1 MNGIFR
7 TKPISMLLDETKGN
21 QGLKKALGA
30 FDLTLLG
37 IGCIIG
43 TGIFVLTGVAAAT
56 LSGPAL
62 VISFVLSGLAC
73 VFAALCYA
81 EFASMVPVAGSAY
94 TYGYAGLG
102 EIWGWIIGWDLI
114 LEYAVGIATVA
125 IGWSGYVVN
134 LLNNVGI
141 HLPTALTL
149 SPFDKGGII
158 NIPAMLIIGLIAW
171 LLISGVKNT
180 SGLNSVIVIIK
191 VAVVLLFIVL
201 AVWHVKPGNWV
212 PFMPFGFNGVVS
224 GAAVVFFSYIGF
236 DAVSTAAEETR
247 NPQKNMP
254 KGIIYSLLI
263 CTVLYIIVSGILTGI
278 VKYTAYKTPAG
289 MAAPVAY
296 ALDQI
301 GIHWGSALVSVGAIC
316 GITSVCLVLMYG
328 QSRIF
333 FAMARDGLIPKV
345 LGSVDKKHQTPK
357 ISTIIVATACA
368 ITAGFFPIGLVSELV
383 SIGTLFAFIIVCA
396 GVIVLRY
403 TRKDLKRSFKAPLF
417 PVVPILGIISC
428 AYLITGLQPATWI
441 RFVVWFVLGLIVYFA
456 YSRTHSELYLSEKS
470 GSKGQAS

>member
-1 MNGIFR
+1 MSIF
-7 TKPISMLLDETKGN
+7 TKKPINMLIDETKGK
-21 QGLKKALGA
+21 QGLKKALSA

-43 TGIFVLTGVAAAT
+43 TGIFVLTGVAAAKY
-56 LSGPAL
+56 SGPAL
-62 VISFVLSGLAC
+62 ILSFVLAGLAC
-73 VFAALCYA
+73 IFAALCYA
-81 EFASMVPVAGSAY
+81 EFSSMIPVAGSAY

-134 LLNNVGI
+134 LLTNMGI
-141 HLPTALTL
+141 VLPKAVTL
-149 SPFDKGGII
+149 SPFDGGVI
-158 NIPAMLIIGLIAW
+158 NIPAILIIGLIAW
-171 LLISGVKNT
+171 LLISGVRNT
-180 SGLNSVIVIIK
+180 SRLNGIIVIIK

-201 AVWHVKPGNWV
+201 AVWSVKPSNWT

-236 DAVSTAAEETR
+236 DAVSTASEETR
-247 NPQKNMP
+247 NPQRDMP
-254 KGIIYSLLI
+254 RGIIASLLI
-263 CTVLYIIVSGILTGI
+263 CTALYIIVSAILTGV
-278 VKYTAYKTPAG
+278 VKYTAFATPAG

-333 FAMARDGLIPKV
+333 FAMARDGLIPKA
-345 LGSVDKKHQTPK
+345 LGSVDPKRKTPAL
-357 ISTIIVATACA
+357 STIIVAAACA
-368 ITAGFFPIGLVSELV
+368 LTAGFFPIGIVSELV
-383 SIGTLFAFIIVCA
+383 SIGTLIAFIIVCA

-403 TRKDLKRSFKAPLF
+403 TQPDMKRPFKAPLF

-441 RFVVWFVLGLIVYFA
+441 RFVVWFVIGMVVYFT
-456 YSRTHSELYLSEKS
+456 YSMNHSQLRLSS
-470 GSKGQAS
+470 GHAAQPTGK

>member
-1 MNGIFR
+1 MSIF
-7 TKPISMLLDETKGN
+7 TKKPVNMLLDETKGK
-21 QGLKKALGA
+21 QGLKKALNA

-43 TGIFVLTGVAAAT
+43 TGIFVLTGVAAAKY
-56 LSGPAL
+56 SGPAL
-62 VISFVLSGLAC
+62 ILSFVLAGLAC
-73 VFAALCYA
+73 IFAALCYA
-81 EFASMVPVAGSAY
+81 EFSSMIPVAGSAY

-125 IGWSGYVVN
+125 IGWSGYAVN
-134 LLNNVGI
+134 LLKNIGI
-141 HLPTALTL
+141 VLPKAITL
-149 SPFDKGGII
+149 SPFDGGVI
-158 NIPAMLIIGLIAW
+158 NIPAIIIIGLIAW
-171 LLISGVKNT
+171 LLISGVQNT
-180 SGLNSVIVIIK
+180 SRLNGIIVIIK
-191 VAVVLLFIVL
+191 VAVVLLFIAL
-201 AVWHVKPGNWV
+201 AVSSVKPSNWV
-212 PFMPFGFNGVVS
+212 PFMPFGFKGIVS

-236 DAVSTAAEETR
+236 DAVSTASEETK
-247 NPQKNMP
+247 NPQRDMP
-254 KGIIYSLLI
+254 RGIIFSLLI
-263 CTVLYIIVSGILTGI
+263 CTALYIAVSAILTGV
-278 VKYTAYKTPAG
+278 VKYTAFGTPAG

-345 LGSVDKKHQTPK
+345 LGSVDPKRKTPAL
-357 ISTIIVATACA
+357 STIIVASACA
-368 ITAGFFPIGLVSELV
+368 LTAGFFPIGIVSELV
-383 SIGTLFAFIIVCA
+383 SIGTLVAFIIVCA

-403 TRKDLKRSFKAPLF
+403 THPEMDRPFKAPLF
-417 PVVPILGIISC
+417 PVVPILGIITC

-441 RFVVWFVLGLIVYFA
+441 RFVVWFAIGMVVYFS
-456 YSRTHSELYLSEKS
+456 YGISHSQLRLSSEEVTQPAGK
-470 GSKGQAS
+470 

>member
-1 MNGIFR
+1 MSIF
-7 TKPISMLLDETKGN
+7 TKKPINMLIDETRGK
-21 QGLKKALGA
+21 QGLKKALSA

-43 TGIFVLTGVAAAT
+43 TGIFVLTGVAAAKY
-56 LSGPAL
+56 SGPAL
-62 VISFVLSGLAC
+62 ILSFVLAGLAC
-73 VFAALCYA
+73 IFAALCYA
-81 EFASMVPVAGSAY
+81 EFSSMIPVAGSAY

-134 LLNNVGI
+134 LLNNMGI
-141 HLPTALTL
+141 VLPKAVTL
-149 SPFDKGGII
+149 SPFDGGVI
-158 NIPAMLIIGLIAW
+158 NIPAIVIIGLIAW
-171 LLISGVKNT
+171 LLISGVRNT
-180 SGLNSVIVIIK
+180 SRLNGIIVIIK

-201 AVWHVKPGNWV
+201 AVWSVKPGNWS

-236 DAVSTAAEETR
+236 DAVSTASEETR
-247 NPQKNMP
+247 NPQRDMP
-254 KGIIYSLLI
+254 RGIIASLLI
-263 CTVLYIIVSGILTGI
+263 CTALYIIVSAILTGV
-278 VKYTAYKTPAG
+278 VKYTAFGTPAG

-333 FAMARDGLIPKV
+333 FAMARDGLIPKA
-345 LGSVDKKHQTPK
+345 LGSVDPKRKTPAL
-357 ISTIIVATACA
+357 STIIVAAACA
-368 ITAGFFPIGLVSELV
+368 LTAGFFPIGIVSELV
-383 SIGTLFAFIIVCA
+383 SIGTLVAFIIVCA

-403 TRKDLKRSFKAPLF
+403 TQPEMKRPFKAPLF
-417 PVVPILGIISC
+417 PAVPILGILAC

-441 RFVVWFVLGLIVYFA
+441 RFVVWFAIGMVVYFS
-456 YSRTHSELYLSEKS
+456 YSMNHSQLHLSSQHTAQPTGK
-470 GSKGQAS
+470 

>member
-1 MNGIFR
+1 MSIF
-7 TKPISMLLDETKGN
+7 TKKPINMLIGETKGK
-21 QGLKKALGA
+21 QGLKKALSA

-43 TGIFVLTGVAAAT
+43 TGIFVLTGVAAAKY
-56 LSGPAL
+56 SGPAL
-62 VISFVLSGLAC
+62 ILSFVLAGLAC
-73 VFAALCYA
+73 IFAALCYA
-81 EFASMVPVAGSAY
+81 EFSSMIPVAGSAY

-125 IGWSGYVVN
+125 IGWSGYLVN
-134 LLNNVGI
+134 LLNNMGLV
-141 HLPTALTL
+141 LPKSITL
-149 SPFDKGGII
+149 SPFDGGVI
-158 NIPAMLIIGLIAW
+158 NIPAIVIIGLIAW
-171 LLISGVKNT
+171 LLISGVQNT
-180 SGLNSVIVIIK
+180 SRLNGIIVIIK
-191 VAVVLLFIVL
+191 VAVVLLFIAL
-201 AVWHVKPGNWV
+201 AVWSVKPSNWT

-236 DAVSTAAEETR
+236 DAVSTASEETK
-247 NPQKNMP
+247 NPQRDMP
-254 KGIIYSLLI
+254 RGIIASLLI
-263 CTVLYIIVSGILTGI
+263 CTVLYIVVSAILTGV
-278 VKYTAYKTPAG
+278 VKYTAFGTPAG

-333 FAMARDGLIPKV
+333 FAMARDGLIPKKF
-345 LGSVDKKHQTPK
+345 GSVDPKRKTPAL
-357 ISTIIVATACA
+357 STIIVASACA
-368 ITAGFFPIGLVSELV
+368 LTAGFFPIGIVSELV
-383 SIGTLFAFIIVCA
+383 SIGTLIAFIIVCA

-403 TRKDLKRSFKAPLF
+403 THPEMNRPFKAPLF

-441 RFVVWFVLGLIVYFA
+441 RFVVWFIIGMVVYFA
-456 YSRTHSELYLSEKS
+456 YSMKHSLLRLGQQPTGQVS
-470 GSKGQAS
+470 GK